1 MTKKAGKQRIDLL
14 LVERELEIS
23 RERARARILA
33 GEVRVGT
40 TVVDKPGTMIPEDA
54 DISLTGGGLRFV
66 SRGGLKLE
74 QALIHF
80 NIDVTGSTAIDVGAS
95 TGGFT
100 DCLLQR
106 GAARVY
112 AVDVGYGQLAWKLR
126 SDPRVV
132 VLERANIRTLD
143 PALVPEIPS
152 LAVID
157 CSFIGLGKVLPP
169 TLRFLAPDAAI
180 VALVK
185 PQFEVG
191 PALLGK
197 NGVVRDADAR
207 AEAIARVTEEA
218 RLLGLQVLGGVDC
231 ATPGPMGN
239 VEYLLWARLTEATRR
254 PPIEPLA

>member
-1 MTKKAGKQRIDLL
+1 MTRKAGKQRIDLL
-14 LVERELEIS
+14 LVERELEVS

-40 TVVDKPGTMIPEDA
+40 VVVDKPGTMVAEDA
-54 DISLTGGGLRFV
+54 DISLSGGGLRFV

-80 NIDVTGSTAIDVGAS
+80 GLDVTGLVAIDVGAS

-143 PALVPEIPS
+143 ASLVPEKPS

-157 CSFIGLGKVLPP
+157 CSFIGLAKVLPP
-169 TLRFLAPDAAI
+169 TLRFLAPRADL

-207 AEAIARVTEEA
+207 SEAIRRVTDEVA
-218 RLLGLQVLGGVDC
+218 AMGLEVLGGVDC
-231 ATPGPMGN
+231 ETIGPMGN
-239 VEYLLWARLTEATRR
+239 VEYLLRARFIGVA
-254 PPIEPLA
+254 PAAAD

>member
-1 MTKKAGKQRIDLL
+1 MRTRLDLL
-14 LVERELEIS
+14 LVDRGLFES
-23 RERARARILA
+23 RAKARAAIEAGGVTVDGKPATKASLA
-33 GEVRVGT
+33 VE
-40 TVVDKPGTMIPEDA
+40 EDA
-54 DISLTGGGLRFV
+54 DISAVAAHPYVG
-66 SRGGLKLE
+66 RGGLKLE
-74 QALIHF
+74 HALT
-80 NIDVTGSTAIDVGAS
+80 VWPVVVEGRTVLDVGAS

-100 DCLLQR
+100 EVCLLR
-106 GAARVY
+106 GAACVY

-132 VLERANIRTLD
+132 VLERANIRTLE
-143 PALVPEIPS
+143 ASSIPELPS

-197 NGVVRDADAR
+197 NGVVRDAEAR
-207 AEAIARVTEEA
+207 SEAIARVTEEA
-218 RLLGLQVLGGVDC
+218 RALGLEVLGGVDC
-231 ATPGPMGN
+231 ETIGPMGN
-239 VEYLLWARLTEATRR
+239 VEYLLWARLTEAVVR
-254 PPIEPLA
+254 PRPSDAD